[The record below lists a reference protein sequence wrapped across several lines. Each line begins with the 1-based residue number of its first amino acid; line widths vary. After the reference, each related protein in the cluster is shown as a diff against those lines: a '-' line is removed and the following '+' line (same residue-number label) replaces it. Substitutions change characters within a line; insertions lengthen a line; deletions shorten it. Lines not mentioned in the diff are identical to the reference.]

1 VGSLSPLAGLNSN
14 GMNVGSPGLEA
25 QGYFLAPLAG
35 LSDVRSPKIHSPNST
50 PAEQILK
57 LEAKHPQLTLEAR
70 L

>member
-1 VGSLSPLAGLNSN
+1 
-14 GMNVGSPGLEA
+14 MNVGSPGLEA